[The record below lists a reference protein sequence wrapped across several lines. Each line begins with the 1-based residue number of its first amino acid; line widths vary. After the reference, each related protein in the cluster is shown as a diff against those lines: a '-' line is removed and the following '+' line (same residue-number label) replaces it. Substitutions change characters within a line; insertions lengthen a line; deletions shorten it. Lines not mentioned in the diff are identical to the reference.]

1 MSANLSSQR
10 IMDRLGGVRG
20 MNGRGSTRRR
30 GFWPLALLWLP
41 VGVVTT
47 TGFRF
52 TPEVTPSEMFGMW
65 LPMALTAAPSLII
78 TAPCGLPL
86 ALACRRLWWLGF
98 RRAAWGVG
106 AGLGAIT
113 VAVSLLAGLLGPLAI
128 VVAAVVLSLPVW
140 IAALWLARR
149 G

>member
-1 MSANLSSQR
+1 
-10 IMDRLGGVRG
+10 

-47 TGFRF
+47 TAFRF
-52 TPEVTPSEMFGMW
+52 TPEMTPSEMFGVW
-65 LPMALTAAPSLII
+65 LPMALMAAPSLIV

-106 AGLGAIT
+106 VALGAIT

-128 VVAAVVLSLPVW
+128 VVAAVMLSLPVW